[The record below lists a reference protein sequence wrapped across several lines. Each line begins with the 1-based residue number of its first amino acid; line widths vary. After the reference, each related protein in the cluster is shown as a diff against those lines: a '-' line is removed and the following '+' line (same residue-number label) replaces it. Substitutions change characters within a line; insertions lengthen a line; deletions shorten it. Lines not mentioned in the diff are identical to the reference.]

1 MEESVVQG
9 VPGRSLQM
17 HHCLVTIWWVLI
29 AACCDMVRRRV
40 GVGGAGA
47 AVLCSGGRM
56 HQRTRVMPLCFVTG
70 VYVYVTRN

>member
-1 MEESVVQG
+1 MEESAVQG

-47 AVLCSGGRM
+47 AVLCSGGP
-56 HQRTRVMPLCFVTG
+56 HAPTDTSNAAVLCD
-70 VYVYVTRN
+70 